1 VVGVAVGDDDG
12 GDVAKGVGRDET
24 FDEGMGTGVE
34 EEFFAILLE
43 E

>member
-24 FDEGMGTGVE
+24 FDEGVGAGIE
-34 EEFFAILLE
+34 EELSPVLLE